1 VRKPGEIPTDWKLP
15 DVSPSYKK
23 GIKEDVQNY
32 RAVSLNSVRRK
43 KYRDC
48 SGCYTKRRLKNK
60 ATSRHNPHEFIKE
73 KSCFRDLIPLYS
85 KVTRLVDE
93 VDVIFLAS
101 STSVH
106 PSEQVAQ
113 L

>member
-1 VRKPGEIPTDWKLP
+1 MERVVLGA
-15 DVSPSYKK
+15 
-23 GIKEDVQNY
+23 IKRQ
-32 RAVSLNSVRRK
+32 
-43 KYRDC
+43 
-48 SGCYTKRRLKNK
+48 LKNK
-60 ATSRHNPHEFIKE
+60 GIIRHSQHRFIKE

-93 VDVIFLAS
+93 VDVSFLAS